1 MKKSYLSLILILLIN
16 FSTGNLVCC
25 GEDFFIDSTFV
36 EAKNK
41 MKIPVQNVARAVE
54 KTKKKGLF
62 SKQTIKTRFNY
73 ATNQEEEIPQG
84 YYGTLPDIKSDFA
97 YKKQA
102 GPSSKEIDIKVPN
115 EDELNEENFK
125 PAPFDDD
132 LFLDMV
138 IKKEPNSQYV
148 NDIQKIKFALNK
160 LKNCLENKG
169 DIQLYNG
176 CVNVLE
182 LNLNDNIHFIGDY
195 AFKDISIPTVV
206 KVFDSTEKI
215 RMQDPNMSPQQ
226 VSNLFVITLNQRI
239 EREKTK

>member
-132 LFLDMV
+132 LFLDIIIGKTGDIRV
-138 IKKEPNSQYV
+138 LDEDELEEALSLGIITKDEFDFAVQIKDDLLKQIQEKSNKFIEL
-148 NDIQKIKFALNK
+148 DIQKYM
-160 LKNCLENKG
+160 G
-169 DIQLYNG
+169 
-176 CVNVLE
+176 
-182 LNLNDNIHFIGDY
+182 
-195 AFKDISIPTVV
+195 
-206 KVFDSTEKI
+206 
-215 RMQDPNMSPQQ
+215 
-226 VSNLFVITLNQRI
+226 
-239 EREKTK
+239 